1 MVLFDAFSDSCS
13 KRMIVNFNQSTEV
26 AALQRQGRVGGDM
39 IPFGTRVPK
48 GGAPG
53 DGLRPFEGINATTI
67 SGVDEFFAQAENAV
81 AYDKVA
87 KYLDPDLY
95 HEIQRCTMNSEKLGR
110 IGGTVYSCHN
120 YMAIQHLENTD
131 ACRSFCSQLEL
142 VRNHQY
148 EMAFVYSQ
156 MGYWIETESNTFW
169 TFDASLVH
177 GTMLPAEKTA
187 AQMRTRTRLRDGQ
200 PAGGGGDVPVSN
212 GQHKPTRETDN
223 RRAAEHV
230 RNQREREQRD
240 AYWNIAE

>member
-1 MVLFDAFSDSCS
+1 
-13 KRMIVNFNQSTEV
+13 
-26 AALQRQGRVGGDM
+26 M

-48 GGAPG
+48 GGAPA

-67 SGVDEFFAQAENAV
+67 SGVDKFFAQAENAM

-95 HEIQRCTMNSEKLGR
+95 HEFQKRTMDSEKLGR

-131 ACRSFCSQLEL
+131 ACRSFCSQLESI
-142 VRNHQY
+142 RNYQY

-177 GTMLPAEKTA
+177 GIMLPAEKTT
-187 AQMRTRTRLRDGQ
+187 AQMRTRTRTRLRDGQ
-200 PAGGGGDVPVSN
+200 PAGGGGNVPAPNMTVVKTKSAMMKLKATKC
-212 GQHKPTRETDN
+212 GSGKPKHHKLL
-223 RRAAEHV
+223 RRIIFV
-230 RNQREREQRD
+230 Q
-240 AYWNIAE
+240 